1 MPESVKFNMS
11 DRAVLAEQLHL
22 SLEFFTKGLSSV
34 KTQDEA
40 IDMYRRMGESLAVLY
55 IEPFEFVQVDECDNV
70 QAMGKRLHRMFIQ
83 TNRFTEDDI
92 KDVQASDLIRLAA
105 NAFFVEFSNLLIDS
119 QNRQDSVE
127 VYQTRVNAFV
137 TEWVDLFLNKDE

>member
-1 MPESVKFNMS
+1 M
-11 DRAVLAEQLHL
+11 
-22 SLEFFTKGLSSV
+22 
-34 KTQDEA
+34 
-40 IDMYRRMGESLAVLY
+40 
-55 IEPFEFVQVDECDNV
+55 QVDECDNV

-83 TNRFTEDDI
+83 TNRFAEDDI
-92 KDVQASDLIRLAA
+92 KDAQASDLIRLAA